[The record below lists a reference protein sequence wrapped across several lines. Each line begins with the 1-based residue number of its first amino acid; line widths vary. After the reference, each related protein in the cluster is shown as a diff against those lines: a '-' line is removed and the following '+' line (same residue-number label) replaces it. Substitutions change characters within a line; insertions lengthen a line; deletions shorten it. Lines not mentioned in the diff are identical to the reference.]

1 MRQHPYNHIEF
12 RNWDASSSCY
22 AVSLS
27 NYVPESLM
35 SLRASFSEKED
46 ISSGGFSPTFVKPQK
61 GTLRQY
67 TTNSDSS
74 TLSLEHT

>member
-1 MRQHPYNHIEF
+1 
-12 RNWDASSSCY
+12 
-22 AVSLS
+22 
-27 NYVPESLM
+27 M